1 MTDSLH
7 SRILGEG
14 KPLII
19 LHGFLGMSDNW
30 KSLGSRFS
38 KEGFQVHLVDQR
50 NHGRSF
56 HSEDFDYAV
65 MAADLFAYVGQH
77 HLSDAMII
85 GHSMGGKTAMQFAC
99 SFPDLVHKLVVADI
113 APKTY
118 PPHHQHILYGLEQL
132 DFSSLKSRTEADQ
145 ELSKHI
151 TEIGIRQFL
160 LKNLFWA
167 ENGNLALR
175 FNLDVLKSRMN
186 EIGENI
192 GDTDQFNGPTLFLKG
207 DKSDYIDIEDVAV
220 IKEHFP
226 MARVESIENAGH
238 WLHAEN
244 PSQFY
249 NKVKLFLNQ

>member
-1 MTDSLH
+1 MTDPLH

-30 KSLGSRFS
+30 KSLGMRFS

-56 HSEDFDYAV
+56 HSKEFDYGILAK
-65 MAADLFAYVGQH
+65 DLYEYIGQH
-77 HLSDAMII
+77 QLSNAMII

-113 APKTY
+113 APKIY
-118 PPHHQHILYGLEQL
+118 PPHHQHILAGLEQL
-132 DFSSLKSRTEADQ
+132 DFSKITTRGEADG

-151 TEIGIRQFL
+151 PEIGIRQFL
-160 LKNLFWA
+160 LKNLFWS
-167 ENGNLALR
+167 EKDTLALR
-175 FNLDVLKSRMN
+175 FNLDVLKTKEN
-186 EIGENI
+186 EIGANI
-192 GDTDQFNGPTLFLKG
+192 GEADRFNGPTLFLKG
-207 DKSDYIDIEDVAV
+207 DKSEYIRKEDIEG
-220 IKEHFP
+220 ITEHFP
-226 MARVESIENAGH
+226 LARVESIENAGH

-244 PSQFY
+244 PLQFY
-249 NKVKLFLNQ
+249 NKVLLFLNQ